1 MENIKQPNNIKNIF
15 KGIMISIIVTCI
27 LLLVL
32 SAILTYTS
40 VDENIIK
47 PAIIIITG
55 ISILIGSSI
64 CNLKIKKRGILNGT
78 IVGGTYLILIYV
90 LSSILNSNF
99 ALNMGAVTIML
110 IGMGLGIIGG
120 ILGVNKK

>member
-64 CNLKIKKRGILNGT
+64 CNLKIKKRGILNGA